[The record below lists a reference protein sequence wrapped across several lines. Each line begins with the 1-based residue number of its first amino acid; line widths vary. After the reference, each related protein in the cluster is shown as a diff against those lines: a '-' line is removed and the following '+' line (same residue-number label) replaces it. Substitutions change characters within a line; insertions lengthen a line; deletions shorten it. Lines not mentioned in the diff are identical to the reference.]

1 MARTVV
7 SRRGNGF
14 GGSGAL
20 LGMQCDA
27 MAMAMENASVVAA
40 MGYGCSYDKCSQV
53 TVEWVGSNEAC
64 LRYYAVA
71 GDKTF

>member
-14 GGSGAL
+14 GGNGAL
-20 LGMQCDA
+20 LDMLCD
-27 MAMAMENASVVAA
+27 AMAMENASVVAA
-40 MGYGCSYDKCSQV
+40 MGYGCSCDKCSQV